1 MLGYRRLIWL
11 IFILVALSFNTVK
24 AERIGLI
31 IAIGQ
36 YEKAGNGYTN
46 LSSLRDVI
54 LLDSVLKLKKF
65 DKIIILRDE
74 QATKSGI
81 VSTIRSIISSVKRGD
96 VVFIHFSCHG
106 ILIADENGRYAE
118 ECLVTWDSPFH
129 LKPGTQ
135 YKGERHLTYTELKQL
150 RNTLRQKLGR
160 NGDVLDRKSVV

>member
-74 QATKSGI
+74 QAT
-81 VSTIRSIISSVKRGD
+81 
-96 VVFIHFSCHG
+96 
-106 ILIADENGRYAE
+106 
-118 ECLVTWDSPFH
+118 
-129 LKPGTQ
+129 
-135 YKGERHLTYTELKQL
+135 
-150 RNTLRQKLGR
+150 
-160 NGDVLDRKSVV
+160 